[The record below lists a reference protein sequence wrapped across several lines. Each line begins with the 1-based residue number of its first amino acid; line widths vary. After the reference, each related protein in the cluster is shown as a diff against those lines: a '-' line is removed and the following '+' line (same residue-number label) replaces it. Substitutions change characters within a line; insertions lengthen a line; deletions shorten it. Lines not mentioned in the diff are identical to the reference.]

1 MNTGFD
7 GSMID
12 QLLETAED
20 KKEKEDEE
28 LEIERKYY
36 QKPDAATDPLQAANF
51 LRNFT
56 QGMMQKMGE
65 FDTDYKLFYRPI
77 LDFGSGVGINESM
90 EKYNLE
96 EMNRRNQEE
105 IQMDN
110 IGMSDNEN
118 LDFLQDFLIA
128 KGYNKLI
135 PEGLRD
141 KYKREADIEKYLK
154 NMDKLRQRGILS

>member
-1 MNTGFD
+1 M
-7 GSMID
+7 
-12 QLLETAED
+12 
-20 KKEKEDEE
+20 
-28 LEIERKYY
+28 
-36 QKPDAATDPLQAANF
+36 
-51 LRNFT
+51 
-56 QGMMQKMGE
+56 
-65 FDTDYKLFYRPI
+65 

-90 EKYNLE
+90 RKYNLE
-96 EMNRRNQEE
+96 EMNRRNKEE
-105 IQMDN
+105 FEMDN

-118 LDFLQDFLIA
+118 LDFLHDFLVA